1 MSDRKMYDCKTCPYP
16 RYREGNIIFC
26 DVCMRRILDE
36 KKNGKPSERSD
47 ADHGFGKSDDGH
59 ICN

>member
-1 MSDRKMYDCKTCPYP
+1 MSDRRAYDCKTCPYP

-36 KKNGKPSERSD
+36 KKNRKSSERSA
-47 ADHGFGKSDDGH
+47 ADHGSGKTDDGH
-59 ICN
+59 LCD